1 MRKRKRDG
9 NHTSQ
14 KKKNHSIQNSV
25 SNEKNGYPVPDL
37 NKPMKNVT
45 KEPNYVH
52 KKPSKK
58 KSLRNSWRRYY
69 TCLTRMYMMDSR
81 NFKTLKTKNMK

>member
-9 NHTSQ
+9 NHTPQ
-14 KKKNHSIQNSV
+14 KKNHSIQNSL
-25 SNEKNGYPVPDL
+25 SNEENGYPVSDL
-37 NKPMKNVT
+37 NKPMINVT
-45 KEPNYVH
+45 KEPNYAH

-81 NFKTLKTKNMK
+81 NFKTPKTKNMK